1 MVLDHVKQNKSFT
14 CLGAPGTG
22 KTKGILAK
30 VRDLLLEQGENVV
43 CLAPTHA
50 AARLLPG
57 EGDTIHHFVGKYAMQ
72 GAFKGWILLD
82 EISMCCLP
90 LLAALDQLRL
100 GECKICTFGDWDQLP
115 GNRRFLV

>member
-1 MVLDHVKQNKSFT
+1 MKRKKAVT

-30 VRDLLLEQGENVV
+30 VRELLLEQGENVV

-50 AARLLPG
+50 AARLIPG

-72 GAFKGWILLD
+72 GALQGWILLD
-82 EISMCCLP
+82 E
-90 LLAALDQLRL
+90 
-100 GECKICTFGDWDQLP
+100 F
-115 GNRRFLV
+115 